1 MVGKKT
7 QVTVYV
13 RAGNPACVATVQRL
27 RSGGVE
33 FQIVD
38 LADPQVP
45 VPPLRQIREGDL
57 PVVTVGDA
65 VWGGHQ
71 PGTLA
76 LLVSM
81 RGTYSGVEAP
91 RPPER
96 SSDGQ
101 VR

>member
-1 MVGKKT
+1 MVQKKT

-13 RAGNPACVATVQRL
+13 RAGHPACVATLQML
-27 RSGGVE
+27 RTGGVE
-33 FQIVD
+33 FQLVD
-38 LADPQVP
+38 LDQPGVP
-45 VPPLRQIREGDL
+45 VPPLRQIREGQL

-65 VWGGHQ
+65 VWGGHL
-71 PGTLA
+71 PGTLG

-81 RGTYSGVEAP
+81 RGRYSGVEAP

-96 SSDGQ
+96 SSDGG